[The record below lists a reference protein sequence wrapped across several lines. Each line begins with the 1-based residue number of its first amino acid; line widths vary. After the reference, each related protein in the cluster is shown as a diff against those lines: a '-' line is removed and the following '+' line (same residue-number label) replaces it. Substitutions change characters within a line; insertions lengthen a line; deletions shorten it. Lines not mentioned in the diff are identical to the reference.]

1 VSSQAVREAGLTLIG
16 VGPGDPA
23 LMTLAAVQAIELA
36 DVVAYPVAKLGG
48 DSIAA
53 KIASRWI
60 NPQQLRL
67 PMLFPMVKEAEPR
80 LEAWRQAGDQLAG
93 AVAEGQR
100 VVFLCEGDVSL
111 YASGSYVLRYLQ
123 AHHSTCPLRLIPGIT
138 AMAAAAAAGAWPLA
152 LQQDQL
158 LVLPTPDQ
166 PQNLEKLLDDAAGLG
181 RVLALLKLGHRWT
194 WVRPLLEQR
203 GLLQDSLFAKQV
215 GWPDQQLMPANEVS
229 AETSPYFS
237 LLLVRQSWP
246 EVMP

>member
-1 VSSQAVREAGLTLIG
+1 
-16 VGPGDPA
+16 
-23 LMTLAAVQAIELA
+23 
-36 DVVAYPVAKLGG
+36 
-48 DSIAA
+48 
-53 KIASRWI
+53 
-60 NPQQLRL
+60 
-67 PMLFPMVKEAEPR
+67 
-80 LEAWRQAGDQLAG
+80 
-93 AVAEGQR
+93 
-100 VVFLCEGDVSL
+100 
-111 YASGSYVLRYLQ
+111 
-123 AHHSTCPLRLIPGIT
+123 LRLIPGIT

-215 GWPDQQLMPANEVS
+215 GWPDQQLMAANEVS

-237 LLLVRQSWP
+237 LLLVRQGWP